1 MDDSS
6 SGEELV
12 DDSGSDYDSEGSFSS
27 ATVHNTPEDF
37 FSPFNFPIY
46 TPVHKE
52 NYYSHCHLLISPL
65 ISAFEDLDY
74 RLNMPLVNYWSGLSI
89 KDGKTQTLW
98 STKRNLESKLESF
111 YRQAS
116 NVPLFNIELKRLTNH
131 LFVRRYT
138 MLTLEENVRIND
150 NRWNV
155 AHSHPPQKVLDFH
168 NYQHYDGACV
178 LRKQNCVD
186 PVPLWRPG
194 QELRLRSKDFV
205 VY

>member
-150 NRWNV
+150 N
-155 AHSHPPQKVLDFH
+155 H

-178 LRKQNCVD
+178 LRKQNCVV